1 MNNPKTEEIVEALR
15 CRTHGDACT
24 EECVCYSNKDFD
36 CVSNFTAL
44 TAAAD
49 RLDALE
55 AEVSRLK
62 EKQRWIPVTERLP
75 ETGITVLTLDKRG
88 HMRDRALHTFRG
100 GQRLFRPDGLA
111 PGYDILY
118 WMPLP
123 ELPKEAQND
132 PDKAL

>member
-1 MNNPKTEEIVEALR
+1 MNNLKTDEIVKALR
-15 CRTHGDACT
+15 MCADDQCSKHCMFRVDMAN
-24 EECVCYSNKDFD
+24 EVD
-36 CVSNFTAL
+36 CISRMARVAVDL
-44 TAAAD
+44 I
-49 RLDALE
+49 E
-55 AEVSRLK
+55 AMQQE
-62 EKQRWIPVTERLP
+62 QRWIPVTERLP

-123 ELPKEAQND
+123 EAPKE
-132 PDKAL
+132 